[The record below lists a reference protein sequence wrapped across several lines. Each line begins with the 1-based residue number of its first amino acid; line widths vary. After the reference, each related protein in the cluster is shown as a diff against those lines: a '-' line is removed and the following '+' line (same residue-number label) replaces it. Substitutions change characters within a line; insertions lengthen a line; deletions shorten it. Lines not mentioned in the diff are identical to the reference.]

1 MRLIDA
7 DAFSEEMKR
16 RQDACEKWMHDAER
30 LNDED
35 MISRANGAWS
45 VFIETK
51 LTLDK
56 QPTVEPDMAQVLA
69 YECGKAERKRG
80 RWIKQMDELAWW
92 YECSVCGDYPLKDA
106 YGYESLSQFCPN
118 CGADMRG
125 EANEREQ
132 IQMDT

>member
-16 RQDACEKWMHDAER
+16 RQNACEKWMHNAEM

-35 MISRANGAWS
+35 MIARANGAWS

-56 QPTVEPDMAQVLA
+56 QPTVSPDIAQVLA
-69 YECGKAERKRG
+69 YECGKAERKKG
-80 RWIKQMDELAWW
+80 KWIKHPEVKNI
-92 YECSVCGDYPLKDA
+92 YGGIYIECSKCHTKYVVQHIEDEKYCR
-106 YGYESLSQFCPN
+106 N
-118 CGADMRG
+118 CGAEM
-125 EANEREQ
+125 E
-132 IQMDT
+132 I

>member
-16 RQDACEKWMHDAER
+16 RQNACEKWMHNAEM

-35 MISRANGAWS
+35 MIARANGAWS

-56 QPTVEPDMAQVLA
+56 QPTVSPDMAQVLA
-69 YECGKAERKRG
+69 YECGKAERKKGKWIDLGKDRIIRWQCSECG
-80 RWIKQMDELAWW
+80 R
-92 YECSVCGDYPLKDA
+92 KDTHI
-106 YGYESLSQFCPN
+106 YNYCPD
-118 CGADMRG
+118 CGAEMRG
-125 EANEREQ
+125 EANE
-132 IQMDT
+132 